1 MVQASM
7 SSSSEKENILC
18 LKLLFL
24 ACGRWLRG
32 LSGLGW
38 KDDFSFPAEI
48 DWDVFGKMAYY
59 HNLDALFYFLV
70 TEKWLP
76 GGAIPPQLIKEWEK
90 AYFNNLI
97 LNSEILSLLRRLLE
111 ECRLKDI
118 PVIVLK
124 GPAAIAQVY
133 CKNTGL
139 RAMADLDLLC
149 RQKDLKTLGDIA
161 FSLGCRRQGFI
172 RLHHLTI
179 AHETLGIYLE
189 FHFNLYHFIKNK
201 KHFLKLVWE
210 KKRRVKLEGFEFL
223 VMPLEAQ
230 LTFEVGHF
238 LEHGAC
244 VSLKHYLDFAAKLFL
259 LKEELDGKEL
269 ERLLNLTGLRH
280 EFISF
285 SAALPE
291 WLGIPPERLFF
302 LAAPPPVNMDA
313 LIRKRLKLSAS
324 IGFSNPKRVGAQL
337 ARQAGLIKK
346 IIFIFKRLF
355 PPLAAIQ
362 AAYDL
367 SSRRKAFLW
376 IPRHLQVTLRDFQER
391 KSTEAMG

>member
-1 MVQASM
+1 ML
-7 SSSSEKENILC
+7 SSPGKDHFLC
-18 LKLLFL
+18 LRLLFL

-32 LSGLGW
+32 VSGVGW
-38 KDDFSFPAEI
+38 KDDFSFPAGI

-59 HNLDALFYFLV
+59 HNLDALLYFLV

-76 GGAIPPQLIKEWEK
+76 GGAIPLQLIKEWEK
-90 AYFNNLI
+90 AYFSNLI
-97 LNSEILSLLRRLLE
+97 LNNEIISLLQRLLE

-133 CKNTGL
+133 CKNAGV

-149 RQKDLKTLGDIA
+149 RQKDLQPLSDIA
-161 FSLGCRRQGFI
+161 FSLGCRRRGLI
-172 RLHHLTI
+172 RLHHLVI

-189 FHFNLYHFIKNK
+189 LHFNLYHFMKNK
-201 KHFLKLVWE
+201 KPFLKFVWE
-210 KKRRVKLEGFEFL
+210 KKGRAGLEGVEFP

-230 LTFEVGHF
+230 LAFEVGHF
-238 LEHGAC
+238 LEHKAS

-259 LKEELDGKEL
+259 MKGELDWKEL
-269 ERLLNLTGLRH
+269 ERLLRLTGLRE

-285 SAALPE
+285 SAALPG
-291 WLGIPPERLFF
+291 LFGLPPEQFF
-302 LAAPPPVNMDA
+302 SLAAPPPVNLDV
-313 LIRKRLKLSAS
+313 LTKKRLELSAS
-324 IGFSNPKRVGAQL
+324 IGFSDSQGAGAEL

-346 IIFIFKRLF
+346 IIFIFKRLS

-367 SSRRKAFLW
+367 PSRSKAFLW
-376 IPRHLQVTLRDFQER
+376 IPRHLRETCRDFRER
-391 KSTEAMG
+391 KSTEATR